1 MKLDIHSKTFNGKNG
16 FNGNGHS
23 KEKINGF
30 DSIGDHHVA
39 TSIETPLRKDAFKR
53 NDEEKMAIIEDHFRE
68 IMEVIGLD
76 LNDDSLQGTPHRVA
90 KMFVQEIFYGLNPA
104 NKPKISVF
112 DNKFKYGEMLVE
124 KNINMNSFCEHHFL
138 PIVGKAHVAYI
149 SSGEVIG
156 LSKINRIVDYYARR
170 PQVQERLTVQIV
182 NELKSVL
189 KTEDVAVVIDAKHM
203 CVSCRGIQDDSSTT
217 ITSEYS
223 GKFKEKSCR
232 EEFLKYLSL

>member
-1 MKLDIHSKTFNGKNG
+1 MGKLDIHSKTFNGKNG

-138 PIVGKAHVAYI
+138 PIWQGACRLHFKWR
-149 SSGEVIG
+149 G
-156 LSKINRIVDYYARR
+156 NRIKQDQ
-170 PQVQERLTVQIV
+170 PDCRLLCTPSAGPGTPDCT
-182 NELKSVL
+182 N
-189 KTEDVAVVIDAKHM
+189 
-203 CVSCRGIQDDSSTT
+203 
-217 ITSEYS
+217 
-223 GKFKEKSCR
+223 
-232 EEFLKYLSL
+232 